1 MTIADGASIHATAV
15 LVGNHAVVI
24 RGPSGSGKSRLA
36 LDLLLA
42 GRAGQIAPSVLIGD
56 DRVHLL
62 LRKGQLVV
70 RPARELAGLIEIRGL
85 GIRRCE
91 YAQEAVVG
99 MVVDLSA
106 DDAERL
112 PRPETLLTQISGIKL
127 PRIPVGSGFAA
138 LPLVLAALIMEP
150 SSSTLDRSVD
160 CSKGIGNHIS
170 PTIATD

>member
-15 LVGNHAVVI
+15 LVGNHAVLI

-70 RPARELAGLIEIRGL
+70 RPARELASRILATSALPAKATADALHIAVATVNGLEF
-85 GIRRCE
+85 
-91 YAQEAVVG
+91 
-99 MVVDLSA
+99 
-106 DDAERL
+106 
-112 PRPETLLTQISGIKL
+112 LLTWNCTHIAN
-127 PRIPVGSGFAA
+127 GFVMRAFA
-138 LPLVLAALIMEP
+138 RL
-150 SSSTLDRSVD
+150 R
-160 CSKGIGNHIS
+160 
-170 PTIATD
+170 